1 MEGIL
6 SLSLWMLSSHIIS
19 SWIRQSEDVNDC
31 VSQLYDEFMHAGH
44 VLPID
49 LLSSIPYVVHLL
61 TRRFPLSYEDRRR
74 IQVLQVWY
82 SQGNL

>member
-1 MEGIL
+1 MHRPIVGAAFPHYTFL
-6 SLSLWMLSSHIIS
+6 DPAVL
-19 SWIRQSEDVNDC
+19 SEDVNDC
-31 VSQLYDEFMHAGH
+31 VPQLYDEFMHAGH

-49 LLSSIPYVVHLL
+49 LLSSIPCVVHLL
-61 TRRFPLSYEDRRR
+61 TRRFPLSYEHRRR